1 MPKICLTLNKEYN
14 DQQNT
19 NLVFSFTVYREWGGQ
34 IKQAI
39 IMEQV
44 KC

>member
-14 DQQNT
+14 EQNT
-19 NLVFSFTVYREWGGQ
+19 NLVFSFTVYSEWGGQ